1 MLEKI
6 LKRASWSD
14 VAISAVFVIV
24 GILLATNPGIVTTM
38 LSVILGGIFVA
49 LGAFKIIE
57 YVSKGKQDNYLLGIG
72 AVAILAGIIIMFA
85 TGIILSLFRIIIGVW
100 MLYTGIM
107 NMQTVI
113 VWKDYQSRLW
123 LATLIG
129 SVLTLIA
136 GVFILVNSGAIIQA
150 IGWVIIFYGVIDII
164 ERLIFIKN
172 VDNYLQ

>member
-57 YVSKGKQDNYLLGIG
+57 YVSKGKQDNYLLGVG

-150 IGWVIIFYGVIDII
+150 IGWIIIFYGVIDII

>member
-129 SVLTLIA
+129 SVLTIIA
-136 GVFILVNSGAIIQA
+136 GIFILVNSGAIIQA

>member
-14 VAISAVFVIV
+14 VAISGVFIIV

-123 LATLIG
+123 LTTLIG

-136 GVFILVNSGAIIQA
+136 GIFILVNSGAIIQA
-150 IGWVIIFYGVIDII
+150 IGWIIIFYGVIDII

>member
-14 VAISAVFVIV
+14 VAISAVFIIV

-49 LGAFKIIE
+49 LGVFKIIE

-123 LATLIG
+123 LTTLIG
-129 SVLTLIA
+129 SVLTIIA
-136 GVFILVNSGAIIQA
+136 GIFIIVNSGAIIQT
-150 IGWVIIFYGVIDII
+150 IGWIIIFYGVIDII

>member
-14 VAISAVFVIV
+14 VAISAVFIIV
-24 GILLATNPGIVTTM
+24 GILLTTNPGIVTTM

-123 LATLIG
+123 LTTLIG

-136 GVFILVNSGAIIQA
+136 GIFILVNSGAIIQA
-150 IGWVIIFYGVIDII
+150 IGWIIIFYGVIDII